1 MTMTNPSTALLEWD
15 TADRIR
21 KAMRVRDMGS
31 QELADA
37 LYVSRNTISNWIGGR
52 TTPAGPAML
61 GLASVLDVPLEWLK
75 TGKAP
80 SGDEAMTD
88 ESRPWESN
96 PRPSHYE

>member
-1 MTMTNPSTALLEWD
+1 MTMTNPSTAYLEWD
-15 TADRIR
+15 LADRIR

-37 LYVSRNTISNWIGGR
+37 LYVSRNTVSNWIGGR
-52 TTPAGPAML
+52 THPDGPALL
-61 GLASVLDVPLEWLK
+61 GLASVLDVPMEWLK

-80 SGDEAMTD
+80 SEDGAV